1 MQRAFI
7 RSNVGWFVSKTKGL
21 VAAVLAYT
29 AWGPL
34 APLGL
39 LLLGHT
45 GPFTLNTVRTA
56 GALLLF
62 LIVWGPRLVVRC
74 FRLMGR
80 DHRLW
85 ILGVVGLGFTF
96 GAYLTSLKY
105 LEPTIAALTIY
116 LAPIFI
122 TWYAQRRLG
131 EKGSPWTIP
140 VVVLTLVGGAIAV
153 LEPSRGASLPRGE
166 AWGLFLGLLGVLG
179 WCFYTIY
186 LKHLGG
192 AYTDQE
198 LTLSGFLTSGAA
210 FLALAIPLE
219 RLAFDVNQASLL
231 QMAFYI
237 VFPSFVSFQLY
248 SVAVRNAGAS
258 LTSILLGIELAATA
272 VFSYFLTGEQF
283 SADKIVGI
291 GIVLAAVT
299 GFLVLESRRA
309 PEPPALET
317 AG

>member
-1 MQRAFI
+1 M
-7 RSNVGWFVSKTKGL
+7 SKTKGL
-21 VAAVLAYT
+21 LAAVLAYT

-62 LIVWGPRLVVRC
+62 LIVWGPSLVLRC
-74 FRLMGR
+74 FRFLAR
-80 DHRLW
+80 DPRLW

-116 LAPIFI
+116 LAPVFI
-122 TWYAQRRLG
+122 TWYARRRLG

-140 VVVLTLVGGAIAV
+140 VIVLTLVGGAIAV
-153 LEPSRGASLPRGE
+153 LEPSRGAALPRGE
-166 AWGLFLGLLGVLG
+166 AWGLFLGLLGVFG
-179 WCFYTIY
+179 WCFYTLY
-186 LKHLGG
+186 LRHLGDR
-192 AYTDQE
+192 YTDQE
-198 LTLSGFLTSGAA
+198 LTLSGFLTSGLA
-210 FLALAIPLE
+210 FLLLAIPLE
-219 RLAFDVNQASLL
+219 GLAFDVNRASLI
-231 QMAFYI
+231 QMGFYI

-248 SVAVRNAGAS
+248 SVAVRHAGAG

-272 VFSYFLTGEQF
+272 VFSYFLTGEEF
-283 SADKIVGI
+283 SVDKIVGI

-299 GFLVLESRRA
+299 GFLVAEARSRPVEKSIEA
-309 PEPPALET
+309 SP
-317 AG
+317 